1 MHTEIKFPKLEFLKI
16 KLWSFFG
23 FHSYLFDKMYFANV
37 DVETLAKYILTV
49 EEQTGDLKITYIGN
63 KDDNRVQSFF
73 IQSYGL
79 ISIPLKSNVPNVMI
93 QNLNLA
99 F

>member
-1 MHTEIKFPKLEFLKI
+1 MSTWRHYTHE
-16 KLWSFFG
+16 
-23 FHSYLFDKMYFANV
+23 
-37 DVETLAKYILTV
+37 ETVWFKKNDLG

-63 KDDNRVQSFF
+63 KDDNGVQSFF

-93 QNLNLA
+93 QNQNLA